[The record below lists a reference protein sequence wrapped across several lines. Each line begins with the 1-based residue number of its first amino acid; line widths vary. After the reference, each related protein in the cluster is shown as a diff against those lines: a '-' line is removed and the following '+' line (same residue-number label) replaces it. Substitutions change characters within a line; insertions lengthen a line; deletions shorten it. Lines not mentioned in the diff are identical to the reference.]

1 MTAHTASKIVRHEAP
16 GEVRAAVL
24 DPDGRPFRLFA
35 LRWRGVGE
43 PARYGGTYTARLRKF
58 ADELCGA
65 FLELD
70 SGEEAFLRLKSRRDV
85 TEGMALNVRVESEA
99 RQGKLARVMRVAE
112 VSKHS
117 DPFEHWCSQVSPGAR
132 CEIYA
137 DRDAVNAAFEEAFS
151 KSVTLFGGG
160 HLHIDRTRAL
170 TAFDLDTAGR
180 AEKGSAGARAL
191 SINRDAAAEM
201 ARQVSL
207 RNLGGNLVLDCV
219 GPLNKK
225 SGDLNPRGGACG
237 VSQLWGSRCE
247 CAAAIT
253 ARIARSLGAMAIC
266 AGGGPS
272 GRSPCR
278 NGAARPISRRS
289 TRGPGESHQPFTG
302 SNFQN
307 RNGRLI
313 CRSVAKQ
320 MRRCRPISA
329 AGSRSPQAKRMKA
342 GYKND
347 EPEEVSGL

>member
-112 VSKHS
+112 VSEHS

-225 SGDLNPRGGACG
+225 SGDLIR
-237 VSQLWGSRCE
+237 E
-247 CAAAIT
+247 AARA
-253 ARIARSLGAMAIC
+253 AFLNYGIADVNVLRPSPLGLLEASAPWRSAPVEDLL
-266 AGGGPS
+266 
-272 GRSPCR
+272 
-278 NGAARPISRRS
+278 AARPAETALLDQFRDVQRAAQANPTALYRLELSKSEWSAYLQKRGEADAALQTHLGGRITLAPSETDESRI
-289 TRGPGESHQPFTG
+289 Q
-302 SNFQN
+302 
-307 RNGRLI
+307 
-313 CRSVAKQ
+313 
-320 MRRCRPISA
+320 
-329 AGSRSPQAKRMKA
+329 KR
-342 GYKND
+342 
-347 EPEEVSGL
+347 